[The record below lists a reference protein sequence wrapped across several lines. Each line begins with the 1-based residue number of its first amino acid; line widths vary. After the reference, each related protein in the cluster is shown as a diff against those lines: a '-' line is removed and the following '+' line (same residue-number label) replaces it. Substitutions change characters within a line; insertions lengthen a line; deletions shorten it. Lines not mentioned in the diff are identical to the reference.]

1 MHQPNNPDFLPVQA
15 PNTQFAESISIH
27 ESMADNGENSA
38 ASGRSDSAAD
48 RKRKF
53 AAPKVHGNN
62 SRAKKRDVGR
72 SEYK

>member
-1 MHQPNNPDFLPVQA
+1 
-15 PNTQFAESISIH
+15 
-27 ESMADNGENSA
+27 MAADGENSA
-38 ASGRSDSAAD
+38 ASGSGGGPSRRDDAGE

-53 AAPKVHGNN
+53 GAPKVHGNN